1 MKATSKTMTGLPKEK
16 EADDSLSFP
25 SAAREPAMLSHEMD
39 GPPLTEG
46 RDRRLRN
53 QLILANIAAWI
64 VIIIAVRYFFF

>member
-1 MKATSKTMTGLPKEK
+1 
-16 EADDSLSFP
+16 
-25 SAAREPAMLSHEMD
+25 MLSHEMD